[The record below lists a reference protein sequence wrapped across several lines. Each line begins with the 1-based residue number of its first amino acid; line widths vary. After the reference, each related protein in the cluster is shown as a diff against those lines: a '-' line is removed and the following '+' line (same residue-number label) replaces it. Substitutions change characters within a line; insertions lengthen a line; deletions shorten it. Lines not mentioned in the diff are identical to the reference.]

1 MLSNIKTNT
10 KWYHLYVK
18 SLKKKKKLIS
28 LEKKIEWY
36 LPGTGVGGKRVI
48 QGNGHKFSVT
58 RRISSE
64 DLIYS
69 MGTILNNIC
78 IFESCYESK
87 S

>member
-1 MLSNIKTNT
+1 M
-10 KWYHLYVK
+10 
-18 SLKKKKKLIS
+18 
-28 LEKKIEWY
+28 
-36 LPGTGVGGKRVI
+36 I
-48 QGNGHKFSVT
+48 QGNGHKFTVT

-64 DLIYS
+64 DLIHS

>member
-1 MLSNIKTNT
+1 M
-10 KWYHLYVK
+10 
-18 SLKKKKKLIS
+18 LIS
-28 LEKKIEWY
+28 LEKKTEWL
-36 LPGTGVGGKRVI
+36 LPGAGVGGNRVI
-48 QGNGHKFSVT
+48 QGNGHKFSVI